1 MPTKRLLEIKR
12 QIDEAIPRQ
21 GEIAG
26 QIKAIESQVNQ
37 KFQIKTI
44 SEMEKKLKEIGKEI
58 DTKEAEFSSGMQELE
73 GAHAWE

>member
-1 MPTKRLLEIKR
+1 MSTERLLEIKR
-12 QIDEAIPRQ
+12 QIDKAIPKQ

-26 QIKAIESQVNQ
+26 QIKAVESQVNQ

-58 DTKEAEFSSGMQELE
+58 DTKEAEFKTGMESLE
-73 GAHAWE
+73 EAYKWE